1 MRAAT
6 RLALFGVRLVAVFA
20 AAAAAANA
28 LAPDDAATAW
38 TQTGEDD
45 TMRDHTNTGPSHA
58 LGGFSLEQ
66 HGYVLDTV
74 SVPERTGKRG
84 DLSFRIL
91 APEGDVMTDFN
102 ADHEKDLHL
111 IVVRTDGAQF
121 RHVHPTRDES
131 GTWTIPWE
139 WDAAGSYRV
148 YADFRANGDHG
159 PLPVTLSRTV
169 QVAGEYTP
177 IEPDPASTATVAG
190 FEVTVTGE
198 LEVGS
203 ISQLT
208 LSVSRQ
214 GEAVTT
220 LEPYLGAL
228 GHLVALRAGD
238 LGYLHMHPE
247 GRAPGLGDTSGPEVT
262 FVAEPPTAGL
272 YLLYFDFQVNGTVH
286 TAALAL
292 PAKRTES
299 SGDPHQEID
308 H

>member
-1 MRAAT
+1 MRTAT
-6 RLALFGVRLVAVFA
+6 RLALFGAGLVAVFA
-20 AAAAAANA
+20 VAAVTANA
-28 LAPDDAATAW
+28 VVPSDAVTGW
-38 TQTGEDD
+38 TQTGEDY
-45 TMRDHTNTGPSHA
+45 TMNEHTSTEQGHA
-58 LGGFSLEQ
+58 LSGFSLEQ
-66 HGYVLDTV
+66 RGYVLDTV
-74 SVPERTGKRG
+74 TAPERPGQPGELT
-84 DLSFRIL
+84 FRIL
-91 APEGDVMTDFN
+91 GPKGDVVTDFD

-148 YADFRANGDHG
+148 YADFRVKADHG

-177 IEPDPASTATVAG
+177 IAPGPSSAATVDG

-203 ISQLT
+203 LSQLT
-208 LSVSRQ
+208 LSVSKQ

-247 GRAPGLGDTSGPEVT
+247 GHAPGTGDTFGPEVT

-299 SGDPHQEID
+299 SGDPHQETD